1 MESIAG
7 AGGAKPSVLKVIRSD
22 LIAFIAW
29 PSLLAGPVFLMLAML
44 FSGKSPE
51 TSESAD
57 PNLMPTI
64 IAILGIVELT
74 AGALLLAWR
83 SSIVVDIFTH
93 GVETRSRLVSYDEE
107 TRSATF
113 EFAFQGQQQKASKQ
127 MFGRKSLTKSH
138 EGQEV
143 MLIVHHDRPDRF
155 VIRDQYL

>member
-1 MESIAG
+1 LESIAG
-7 AGGAKPSVLKVIRSD
+7 AGEANPSVLKVIRSD

-29 PSLLAGPVFLMLAML
+29 PSLLVGPVLLILAML
-44 FSGKSPE
+44 FSGKPPE

-83 SSIVVDIFTH
+83 SSIVVDVFTH
-93 GVETRSRLVSYDEE
+93 GIETRSHLVSYDKEAG
-107 TRSATF
+107 RATF
-113 EFAFQGQQQKASKQ
+113 EFTFQGQQQKASKH
-127 MFGRKSLTKSH
+127 MFGRKSFSKSH

-143 MLIVHHDRPDRF
+143 MLIVHQDKPDRF